1 MERFLNDISQ
11 TWKNVICVGTGN
23 EGSSGGHT
31 GGQVSDEEE
40 EKVEIAVQPRE
51 NRSERTDLEILCG

>member
-1 MERFLNDISQ
+1 MEECKSV
-11 TWKNVICVGTGN
+11 WEPEMKAAAA
-23 EGSSGGHT
+23 GHT

-51 NRSERTDLEILCG
+51 RPV